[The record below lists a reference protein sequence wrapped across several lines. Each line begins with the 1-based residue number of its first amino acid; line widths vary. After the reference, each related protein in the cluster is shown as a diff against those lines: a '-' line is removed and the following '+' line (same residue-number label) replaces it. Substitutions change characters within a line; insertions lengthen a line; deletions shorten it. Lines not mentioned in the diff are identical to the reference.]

1 MDCIHWCERIK
12 DLIQDHKTQFLTD
25 SVRYSQNDET
35 QVDKVY
41 PLSYM
46 GLIVKGI
53 FLQVIKFRLHI
64 QSIPI
69 DQIEKLSYDFPYLYK
84 RLKELYL

>member
-53 FLQVIKFRLHI
+53 FLPVIKFRLHI
-64 QSIPI
+64 KLHPHIS
-69 DQIEKLSYDFPYLYK
+69 IEKSFSRTHAPVS
-84 RLKELYL
+84 

>member
-1 MDCIHWCERIK
+1 MRLTEDLGCVHWCERIR

-41 PLSYM
+41 SISYM

-53 FLQVIKFRLHI
+53 FLQHIKAFDHTC
-64 QSIPI
+64 
-69 DQIEKLSYDFPYLYK
+69 
-84 RLKELYL
+84 

>member
-1 MDCIHWCERIK
+1 LDCIHWCERIK

-64 QSIPI
+64 QPIPI
-69 DQIEKLSYDFPYLYK
+69 IPVEKLSYDFRYLWR
-84 RLKELYL
+84 RLKELYF